1 MGNLRFSDVLTG
13 KGENK
18 KTTIGMVLAA
28 VGTGD
33 AGYSLEGKLIGPPI
47 DPDGPPPGMRCLLTL
62 D

>member
-1 MGNLRFSDVLTG
+1 MA
-13 KGENK
+13 
-18 KTTIGMVLAA
+18 LAV